1 MRIASSFEAS
11 YRNSLASC
19 MMVAKRPSSA
29 RATSVTLPVANGETM
44 GMNDDW
50 KGVAG
55 AVAVVVGMGEG
66 EMAVVGWMA
75 VLVGDGGAGVGW
87 GVFLGKTV
95 AVAEGI
101 GSSGRVCGLA
111 QAARAHSDSRQR
123 AERTMARLTTI

>member
-1 MRIASSFEAS
+1 
-11 YRNSLASC
+11 
-19 MMVAKRPSSA
+19 
-29 RATSVTLPVANGETM
+29 
-44 GMNDDW
+44 MNDDW

-75 VLVGDGGAGVGW
+75 VLGGDGGAGVGW

-111 QAARAHSDSRQR
+111 QAARLHIDSTQRTKRRMACWRWLSSIIVNHSV
-123 AERTMARLTTI
+123 TTFVPGPL